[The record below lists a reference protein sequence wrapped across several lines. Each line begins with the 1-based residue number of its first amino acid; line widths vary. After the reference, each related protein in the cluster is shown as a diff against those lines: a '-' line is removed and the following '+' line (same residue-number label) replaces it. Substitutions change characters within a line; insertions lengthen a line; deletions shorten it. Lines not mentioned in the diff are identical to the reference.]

1 MKYIMAFDDL
11 AKPKRYAHY
20 RGKTAKEIY
29 RCAKGI
35 ACTRTLIGP
44 VGYAIGSIPKE
55 LSTGFIMSSTKDVG
69 EWVLGYTFGVGFLRS
84 CYKLI
89 GNTRIKGLF
98 RIGYNIAGL
107 PVTCAAW
114 GMSGP
119 LELLQIHKLEE
130 AWFGCPV
137 YIFNDNRFWIESNF
151 TLDDA
156 FNFVDN
162 NN

>member
-1 MKYIMAFDDL
+1 MRYILAFDDL
-11 AKPKRYAHY
+11 EKPKLFARY

-29 RCAKGI
+29 RCVKGM
-35 ACTRTLIGP
+35 ACTKSLVGP
-44 VGYAIGSIPKE
+44 ATYAVGSIPKE
-55 LSTGFIMSSTKDVG
+55 LSTGFVMSSTKDVG
-69 EWVLGYTFGVGFLRS
+69 EWLLGYTFGVGFLRS

-89 GNTRIKGLF
+89 GNTQIKGLF

-107 PVTCAAW
+107 PATCYAK
-114 GMSGP
+114 GVNGV
-119 LELLQIHKLEE
+119 LELINVNKLEE

-137 YIFNDNRFWIESNF
+137 YIFNDNRLWIESNF

-162 NN
+162 NK